1 MPATGAEQEFVVR
14 NEAASVVLCGTLQ
27 TPDNVAPKALV
38 VMASGS
44 GQQNRDEEIF
54 GHKIFK
60 DIADRLSCSGY
71 ASLRLD
77 DRGTGSSSGD
87 FSKATTDDFTD
98 DIACALKSVDSVF
111 TDIPI
116 GVLGHS
122 EGGSVAI
129 RLGAHNPLC
138 EFIITLAAPAW
149 RGDSIIMSQAR
160 ALAENASGNWSAENA
175 TLQRRLL
182 DICLSPIPSAL
193 ARPVFISTMTKEA
206 GSAGTLP
213 QVQASIAAS
222 ADAMLSKWYRE
233 FLRYDP
239 SDDI

>member
-1 MPATGAEQEFVVR
+1 
-14 NEAASVVLCGTLQ
+14 
-27 TPDNVAPKALV
+27 
-38 VMASGS
+38 
-44 GQQNRDEEIF
+44 
-54 GHKIFK
+54 
-60 DIADRLSCSGY
+60 
-71 ASLRLD
+71 
-77 DRGTGSSSGD
+77 
-87 FSKATTDDFTD
+87 
-98 DIACALKSVDSVF
+98 
-111 TDIPI
+111 DIPI

-239 SDDI
+239 SDDISSVRVPWLALNGDRDQQVVPENLETIRHLNPGASVRLIPMHNHLFQKCTTGSPAEYARITESISGETLAAIVEWLDTNIVKK